1 MWTFSIY
8 PSGSIPRRSW
18 SLNLVI
24 PSYPRSSTRGRVIG
38 GYCLHSII
46 ILMISFIK
54 SSLVSDFLTM
64 SLMVF
69 GPLTPSSGVSILILL
84 TPEPLVLGRIY
95 LDLLSVSL
103 ILSIFI
109 RLWNLLSSFIFTY
122 SEIYFAL
129 YLIYVA
135 LIVELFFLLIRYSLS
150 GFYF

>member
-1 MWTFSIY
+1 
-8 PSGSIPRRSW
+8 
-18 SLNLVI
+18 
-24 PSYPRSSTRGRVIG
+24 
-38 GYCLHSII
+38 
-46 ILMISFIK
+46 
-54 SSLVSDFLTM
+54 M

>member
-1 MWTFSIY
+1 
-8 PSGSIPRRSW
+8 
-18 SLNLVI
+18 
-24 PSYPRSSTRGRVIG
+24 
-38 GYCLHSII
+38 
-46 ILMISFIK
+46 
-54 SSLVSDFLTM
+54 M

-69 GPLTPSSGVSILILL
+69 GPLTLSSGVSILILL

-129 YLIYVA
+129 SLIYVA